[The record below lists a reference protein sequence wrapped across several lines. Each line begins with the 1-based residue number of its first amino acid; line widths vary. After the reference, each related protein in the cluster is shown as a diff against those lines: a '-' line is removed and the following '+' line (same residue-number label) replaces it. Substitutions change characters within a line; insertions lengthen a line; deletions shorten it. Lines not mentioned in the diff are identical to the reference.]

1 MHWSDIPWKPSSRTL
16 RQFAAIWI
24 VFFGLLAVWH
34 GFWHERVMVAAVLG
48 VLASTV
54 GPIGLV
60 RPQWIRPVFV
70 A

>member
-48 VLASTV
+48 ALLLLSGTAFAPFIYT
-54 GPIGLV
+54 L
-60 RPQWIRPVFV
+60 F
-70 A
+70 